1 MRPET
6 EEAVIGGG
14 AGAAVLPA
22 AAPSAASSAS
32 GELCDWGVEAERGR
46 WFVLRTRSRQEK
58 ALAQDLAARRIG
70 HFLPL
75 TRVVRYY
82 GKRKAVVME
91 PLFPGY
97 LFLRGEVEEAYAADR
112 TGRVAQ
118 VLAAPDQDRLSE
130 ELAQIRLALSRG
142 APLRGCERIE
152 RGVLVEV
159 SSGPFRG
166 IRGIVAEAVR
176 DDRLVLNVELI
187 ARAAQLEIDRTLLRP
202 VE

>member
-1 MRPET
+1 
-6 EEAVIGGG
+6 
-14 AGAAVLPA
+14 VLP
-22 AAPSAASSAS
+22 SA
-32 GELCDWGVEAERGR
+32 GEAGVLCDGGVEAERGQ

-58 ALAQDLAARRIG
+58 ALARDLAARRIG

-82 GKRKAVVME
+82 GRRKAVVME

-97 LFLRGEVEEAYAADR
+97 LFLRGEVEDAYAADR

-118 VLAAPDQDRLSE
+118 VLVAPDQERLRE

-159 SSGPFRG
+159 ASGPFRG
-166 IRGIVAEAVR
+166 IRGIVAETVK

>member
-1 MRPET
+1 MLPS
-6 EEAVIGGG
+6 AGGG
-14 AGAAVLPA
+14 GVL
-22 AAPSAASSAS
+22 
-32 GELCDWGVEAERGR
+32 GEGGVEGERGQ

-58 ALAQDLAARRIG
+58 ALARDLAARRIG

-82 GKRKAVVME
+82 GRRKAVVME

-97 LFLRGEVEEAYAADR
+97 LFLRGEVEDAYAADR

-118 VLAAPDQDRLSE
+118 VLVAPDQERLRE

-159 SSGPFRG
+159 ASGPFRG
-166 IRGIVAEAVR
+166 IRGIVAETVK